1 MMSRS
6 ALPTKEETQ
15 AWERA
20 LRLVCSRCISIEEIA
35 LSSFSKK
42 ECGSRKPTVK
52 PEFARLGELAWVV
65 LEQVPKGQA

>member
-20 LRLVCSRCISIEEIA
+20 LRLVCSRCISIEEMHFKVSQKRNVA
-35 LSSFSKK
+35 QENL
-42 ECGSRKPTVK
+42 
-52 PEFARLGELAWVV
+52 L
-65 LEQVPKGQA
+65 